1 MASAYQ
7 TRLIKQYK
15 AEGYLTLKAIR
26 LNENGFPD
34 LWLLKDGVLIIR
46 EVKEGA
52 DDISPLQRR
61 RIDQLIA
68 QGFDAACIHET
79 KGIIYPLPK

>member
-7 TRLIKQYK
+7 TRLIKQHK
-15 AEGYLTLKAIR
+15 ADGALVLKAIR

-34 LWLLKDGVLIIR
+34 LWIFKDGILKIR
-46 EVKEGA
+46 EVKEG
-52 DDISPLQRR
+52 DDSLSPLQRH

-79 KGIIYPLPK
+79 KGQIYP